1 MSRAH
6 DIGGQTGFGPVPTGD
21 DGQPFEADWEARVY
35 ALHAVLRRRG
45 VYNGDQMRDAIE
57 RLPPREYLAA
67 SYYER
72 WLLAIESLLAER
84 GVP

>member
-6 DIGGQTGFGPVPTGD
+6 DIGGQTGFGPVPAGD
-21 DGQPFEADWEARVY
+21 DGQPFKADWEARIY
-35 ALHAVLRRRG
+35 ALNAVLWRRG

-57 RLPPREYLAA
+57 RLPPRQYLTA

-72 WLLAIESLLAER
+72 ALLAIESLLADR